1 MKKCS
6 HHDGAYYKISTGI
19 TGTRRYNYV
28 MVGYDKVM
36 QEISQIRIAKIRM
49 KK

>member
-6 HHDGAYYKISTGI
+6 HHDGAYYKISTG
-19 TGTRRYNYV
+19 TRRYNYT